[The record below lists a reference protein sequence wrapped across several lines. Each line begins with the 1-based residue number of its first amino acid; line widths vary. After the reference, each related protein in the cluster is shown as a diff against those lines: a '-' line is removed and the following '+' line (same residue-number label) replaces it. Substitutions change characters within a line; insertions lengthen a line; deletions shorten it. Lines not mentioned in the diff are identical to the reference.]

1 MRTDQP
7 TPIRLADYQ
16 AFAFAI
22 DSTVLDFQLE
32 PSATKVRAVL
42 QVRRTGDGA
51 APLRLDG
58 VRLKLLSVAIDGE
71 ILPREAYELTEEALI
86 LTSVPDQFELTTEV
100 VIDPAA
106 NVALEGLYM
115 SGGRFCSQCEAEG
128 FRKVTYFP
136 DRPDVLSR
144 YTVRMEADAKAF
156 PRLLSNGNL
165 VEHGPTAD
173 GNDHEQVQI
182 IFTAK
187 GLLIPSHRA
196 LEGVHRID
204 GAAGL
209 AGVDIDAQI
218 DGASGHGHEAVGQL
232 VQFPGNER
240 EQIAGLGEGVVPD
253 GIVTA
258 VRRWAMLDQIAVG

>member
-32 PSATKVRAVL
+32 PGATKVRAVL
-42 QVRRTGDGA
+42 QVRRTGAAD

-58 VRLKLLSVAIDGE
+58 VRLKLISVAIDGVA
-71 ILPREAYELTEEALI
+71 LPREAYDLTDEALT
-86 LTSVPDQFELTTEV
+86 LKDVPDQFELTTEV

-128 FRKVTYFP
+128 FRKITYFP

-144 YTVRMEADAKAF
+144 YTVRMEADA
-156 PRLLSNGNL
+156 
-165 VEHGPTAD
+165 TAWC
-173 GNDHEQVQI
+173 
-182 IFTAK
+182 
-187 GLLIPSHRA
+187 
-196 LEGVHRID
+196 LEARNH
-204 GAAGL
+204 
-209 AGVDIDAQI
+209 
-218 DGASGHGHEAVGQL
+218 
-232 VQFPGNER
+232 
-240 EQIAGLGEGVVPD
+240 
-253 GIVTA
+253 
-258 VRRWAMLDQIAVG
+258 